1 MISWV
6 SMSRLSTETIS
17 LSLAANSTLW
27 GLARNIFG
35 PTPLGIPSISELSFS
50 VRPPTETYP
59 SNKNWVEASARSY
72 NWDPPNVELL
82 QSQGAKASPI
92 NKDVGG
98 TGNSV
103 ICRHD
108 QGVPEPRS
116 TQRQSITIIHVEK
129 SWYNILIRHPLCSRN
144 LFLNILTTSKYLKFI
159 KVLHGHH
166 VKANKAGKS
175 VQAASTAGIPLHVL
189 HSMLS
194 SRLDPLHKYPKLP
207 MP

>member
-1 MISWV
+1 MPARKPALAKWVASVRCNKWLGTGTKKTKKCQQHRMISWV

-17 LSLAANSTLW
+17 WSLAGNSTLW
-27 GLARNIFG
+27 GLARHTFG

-50 VRPPTETYP
+50 VHPPTEKYP

-82 QSQGAKASPI
+82 QSQGAKASPT

-116 TQRQSITIIHVEK
+116 TQRRSIAIIPVQK
-129 SWYNILIRHPLCSRN
+129 S
-144 LFLNILTTSKYLKFI
+144 
-159 KVLHGHH
+159 
-166 VKANKAGKS
+166 
-175 VQAASTAGIPLHVL
+175 
-189 HSMLS
+189 
-194 SRLDPLHKYPKLP
+194 
-207 MP
+207 